1 MMTWNAL
8 VLTALAV
15 HGTGVQAS
23 DSNPCAMDFERSN
36 AALNLIH
43 VCSLNTTQPR
53 ILCFV
58 NTISPNHDTK
68 ARTIKETWGKRCDK
82 LVFMS
87 NVTDDALGA
96 VAIDHVPSDH
106 NHLWQKHKAS
116 IEYIWDRYRH
126 EFEWFYKADDD
137 AYVIMENLRAYLR
150 SPEIVMQQ
158 DVVPLQLGHRF
169 RLTDD
174 LIEYYVGDRLLLDA
188 YQQRWPHWWVFNSG
202 GPGVAMNSL
211 FMQLAVQLFPQWT
224 CLRDEHSQMLP
235 DDAAIAF
242 CMAWYDV
249 FPPNTRDLRGRERW
263 HANHPHGVYFTD
275 PSEYP
280 DDIWFNQYH
289 RGIGGIQ
296 WKDDCCAPDSIAF
309 HYVSPDYMLHIERQL
324 YTCRASGA
332 TSLRQASM
340 PVGDHGPIA
349 QDVVFS

>member
-263 HANHPHGVYFTD
+263 HANHPRTIQQAEGYVVHMSVSSRWRVLYRSVGV
-275 PSEYP
+275 PRRHLVQP
-280 DDIWFNQYH
+280 VPQRH
-289 RGIGGIQ
+289 R
-296 WKDDCCAPDSIAF
+296 WHP
-309 HYVSPDYMLHIERQL
+309 VERRLLCPRQHCL
-324 YTCRASGA
+324 
-332 TSLRQASM
+332 SLR
-340 PVGDHGPIA
+340 
-349 QDVVFS
+349 